1 MRPLTA
7 GSEIDAWCTKCRMD
21 LLHRIVAMVRGS
33 PKRVICMTCNSEHN
47 YREPKS
53 AAGTSPRARPSAT
66 KGKRKTASA
75 IRKAP
80 AEAARLSDW
89 ELRVA
94 GQPATAFT
102 RYATSETY
110 EAGQLIRHQRFGDGY
125 VVAVLSEGKVTV
137 MFRGGP
143 RTLVQ
148 AR

>member
-1 MRPLTA
+1 VKPLAA

-21 LLHRIVAMVRGS
+21 LLHRIVAMVRGR

-53 AAGTSPRARPSAT
+53 TVGTPRRARPHTT
-66 KGKRKTASA
+66 KGKRNTASVSQQ
-75 IRKAP
+75 
-80 AEAARLSDW
+80 ARTGATRAGDW
-89 ELRVA
+89 ELRVV

-102 RYATSETY
+102 KYATSEKY

-125 VVAVLSEGKVTV
+125 VVSVLAEGKITV

-143 RTLVQ
+143 RTLVH